1 MRISAVSISFVFVS
15 SAPLASPPS
24 TSLLLLAVSWWW
36 RWRRG
41 WRLMMM
47 IIVKI
52 RVVVVVVVVVVVS
65 STLFYTAHSSQVIQQ
80 QVQQAKSR
88 QSAFDRPVLTTGTR
102 LFKAYILMLQGF
114 DRNRRPRESRRWDS
128 HVIQGF
134 SITDQLNIR
143 GQGIN

>member
-1 MRISAVSISFVFVS
+1 
-15 SAPLASPPS
+15 
-24 TSLLLLAVSWWW
+24 
-36 RWRRG
+36 
-41 WRLMMM
+41 MMM

-52 RVVVVVVVVVVVS
+52 RVVVVVVFVVS

-114 DRNRRPRESRRWDS
+114 DRNRRPRESRR
-128 HVIQGF
+128 
-134 SITDQLNIR
+134 
-143 GQGIN
+143 